1 VRPAITQ
8 LLGTKKFVAEFKTY
22 STYASV
28 FAGGLAKMPSF
39 GIVPT

>member
-1 VRPAITQ
+1 MRQAITQ
-8 LLGTKKFVAEFKTY
+8 LMGTKKFVAEFKIY

-28 FAGGLAKMPSF
+28 FAGGLAPMPPF